1 MPRNNIIG
9 DKMCTINIQVD
20 ESTLREVMP
29 ELDTTAAIRLW
40 AQQLIDLH
48 MQQMRNGSGNQT
60 TEEVFDAIEQR
71 VKNRLQAD
79 MSVSADHAIDLE
91 TMRERLHRMVHEVYS
106 MP

>member
-1 MPRNNIIG
+1 
-9 DKMCTINIQVD
+9 MCSINIQVD
-20 ESTLREVMP
+20 ESILREVMP
-29 ELDTTAAIRLW
+29 ELDTTAAIRVW
-40 AQQLIDLH
+40 AQQLIDFH